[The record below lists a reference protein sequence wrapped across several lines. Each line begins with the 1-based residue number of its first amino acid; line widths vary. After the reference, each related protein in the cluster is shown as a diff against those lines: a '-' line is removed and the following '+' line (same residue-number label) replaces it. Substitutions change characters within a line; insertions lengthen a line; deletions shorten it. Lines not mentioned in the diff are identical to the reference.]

1 MNKIILNFGLL
12 VFCIAVIVFAQQDIS
27 ILDIILKSFVVFFA
41 VTMMIGILVLVF
53 IKTINK
59 AAIEKGKKLEDNIL
73 GNSENE

>member
-12 VFCIAVIVFAQQDIS
+12 VFCIAIIIFAQQDIS

-41 VTMMIGILVLVF
+41 VTMMIGILLLVF

-59 AAIEKGKKLEDNIL
+59 AVMDKGKKLEENIL